1 MRDREWLNAELKKI
15 CPNVYYKAPKN
26 INFKYPC
33 IKYKETGIENIS
45 YSDNKPYKFHHT
57 YEVIAMYTDP
67 NLDIADEILLAIPY
81 SDPVRAYEYKGV
93 YHYVFK
99 IKI

>member
-1 MRDREWLNAELKKI
+1 MRNREWLNAELRKI

-26 INFKYPC
+26 VNFQYPC
-33 IKYKETGIENIS
+33 IKYKETGIENVS
-45 YSDNKPYKFHHT
+45 YSDNMPYSYYKS
-57 YEVIAMYTDP
+57 YEVIAMSIEPDT
-67 NLDIADEILLAIPY
+67 DIADRILLAIPY
-81 SDPVRAYEYKGV
+81 ADPVRSYEYKGV